1 MRVLPMKELRI
12 NENDGSAVIE
22 GHAAVFD
29 SWSETLGGIFPFKEI
44 VRKGAFNESIGKDDI
59 RALFNHDPNYVLGRN
74 RAGTLELVED
84 EVGLRVRISP
94 PETSWARDV
103 QTSIRR
109 GDISQMSIGFVVEDD
124 EWRTEN
130 GMDVREL
137 RKVKLFDV
145 SPVTFPHIRQRMS
158 VSERCRSMR
167 AIRQNSADKVKRLN
181 RRRQRK
187 PKSEQGLLGCRQ
199 NSKIFEEEQ
208 HGYQEGIG
216 NEGKERGC
224 QAQSNGCTE

>member
-1 MRVLPMKELRI
+1 MLPMKELRVS
-12 NENDGSAVIE
+12 ESDGTTMIE

-44 VRKGAFNESIGKDDI
+44 VRKGSFAESIGKDDI

-94 PETSWARDV
+94 PDTSWARDI

-137 RKVKLFDV
+137 RKVRLFDV
-145 SPVTFPHIRQRMS
+145 SPVTFPAYTATD
-158 VSERCRSMR
+158 VGVR
-167 AIRQNSADKVKRLN
+167 AMQEYEGYKAE
-181 RRRQRK
+181 QRK
-187 PKSEQGLLGCRQ
+187 QSEEAEQAAAKKAREQAKLARLQAKFKSL
-199 NSKIFEEEQ
+199 
-208 HGYQEGIG
+208 
-216 NEGKERGC
+216 
-224 QAQSNGCTE
+224 

>member
-1 MRVLPMKELRI
+1 MTM
-12 NENDGSAVIE
+12 IE

-44 VRKGAFNESIGKDDI
+44 VRKGSFAESIGKDDI

-94 PETSWARDV
+94 PDTSWARDI

-137 RKVKLFDV
+137 RKVRLFDV
-145 SPVTFPHIRQRMS
+145 SPVTFPAYTATDVGIRAMQ
-158 VSERCRSMR
+158 EYEGYK
-167 AIRQNSADKVKRLN
+167 AE
-181 RRRQRK
+181 QRK
-187 PKSEQGLLGCRQ
+187 QSE
-199 NSKIFEEEQ
+199 EAEQ
-208 HGYQEGIG
+208 AAAKKARE
-216 NEGKERGC
+216 
-224 QAQSNGCTE
+224 QAKLARLQTKFKNL